1 MSTTTGRETPS
12 YDASNNPA
20 ASTDSTQP
28 DLDRSLAHIR
38 LQAERL
44 RDRLNSRVEEDG
56 LVRDQCGSRVL
67 ESALLLSLLRKTRTL
82 PTVHDGLTGYLR
94 NARPDGPMDTMI
106 VEAAMGQPGQHDRA
120 VAYLNEFRHHT
131 GARKRL
137 MLSTLLSLT
146 GVMPT
151 DTNTDAHT
159 LHYQGY
165 AAWTELSLCAIKIL
179 HGHARAGH
187 AAVST
192 ADRNYLAGRL
202 ASASLDQV
210 WEGNALA
217 HLIALHALHACQPD
231 SPLLHNGI
239 AALCRIRN
247 SDGGL
252 PFIAGQEIFVTA
264 LAGRALAAA
273 RAPQS
278 LLIQMGDR
286 ISGLQQRDGGWGYTE
301 TTSQTDVDDTAV
313 CIEFLRITDTA
324 RYRQVL
330 ARAEQYLGAMAD
342 PRGGFPTY
350 MPGHQ
355 READMTAGAVMAL
368 SASWQDHAPLLD
380 KCVDFLLSAQ
390 RGDGTFE
397 NSWTRSRSSAIHR
410 VLDALRH
417 VPPASAD
424 RSARIAHATLASTR
438 YLAKTQNPD
447 GGWGYHPGKD
457 SDVVSTAHALTVI
470 AYTGDRHALRRGL
483 HYLLAHQN
491 ADGGYTSV
499 PDQFGPRPLPFDYP
513 VLADV
518 HVLDAFT
525 QLHYALR
532 TATTAPKQ
540 PAPTRPTGSVEEP
553 APGSAAV
560 P

>member
-1 MSTTTGRETPS
+1 MSTVTGREAPS
-12 YDASNNPA
+12 YDEGSNPPA
-20 ASTDSTQP
+20 YADGTWP

-38 LQAERL
+38 LQAVRV
-44 RDRLNSRVEEDG
+44 RDRLTSQVEEDS
-56 LVRDQCGSRVL
+56 LVRDKCCSRVL

-82 PTVHDGLTGYLR
+82 PTVHDGLAGYLR
-94 NARPDGPMDTMI
+94 NACPDGLMDTMI
-106 VEAAMGQPGQHDRA
+106 VEAAMGHPGQHDLA

-131 GARKRL
+131 GTRKRL

-146 GVMPT
+146 GVMPI
-151 DTNTDAHT
+151 DTNTDAHA
-159 LHYQGY
+159 LDYQGY

-192 ADRNYLAGRL
+192 ADRNYLTGRL
-202 ASASLDQV
+202 ESADPGQV
-210 WEGNALA
+210 WEANALA
-217 HLIALHALHACQPD
+217 HLIALHALHTCQPD

-252 PFIAGQEIFVTA
+252 PFIAGQDIWLTA
-264 LAGRALAAA
+264 LAGKALAEA

-278 LLIQMGDR
+278 LLIQIGDR

-313 CIEFLRITDTA
+313 CIEFLRITGAA
-324 RYRQVL
+324 RYQQVL
-330 ARAEQYLGAMAD
+330 ARAEQYLSAMAD

-350 MPGHQ
+350 LRGHQ
-355 READMTAGAVMAL
+355 READVTAGAVMAL

-380 KCVDFLLSAQ
+380 KCVDFLLCAQ
-390 RGDGTFE
+390 RDDGTFE

-417 VPPASAD
+417 VPPSPAD
-424 RSARIAHATLASTR
+424 RSARIAHATLASTG

-447 GGWGYHPGKD
+447 GGWGHHPGKD
-457 SDVVSTAHALTVI
+457 SDVVSTAHALPVI
-470 AYTGDRHALRRGL
+470 AHTADRHTLGRGL

-491 ADGGYTSV
+491 ADGGYISV
-499 PDQFGPRPLPFDYP
+499 PDQIGPRPLPYDYP

-518 HVLDAFT
+518 HVLNAFT
-525 QLHYALR
+525 QLHVALR
-532 TATTAPKQ
+532 TATTAPER
-540 PAPTRPTGSVEEP
+540 PAPTRATGSVEEP
-553 APGSAAV
+553 AP
-560 P
+560 

>member
-1 MSTTTGRETPS
+1 MNTVTGREAPS
-12 YDASNNPA
+12 YDEGSTPPA
-20 ASTDSTQP
+20 YADGTGP
-28 DLDRSLAHIR
+28 DLDRSPANIR
-38 LQAERL
+38 LRAVRL
-44 RDRLNSRVEEDG
+44 RDRLTSQVEDDG
-56 LVRDQCGSRVL
+56 LIRDRCGSRVL
-67 ESALLLSLLRKTRTL
+67 ESALLLSLLRKTRTM
-82 PTVHDGLTGYLR
+82 PTVHDGLAGYLR
-94 NARPDGPMDTMI
+94 GACPDGLMDTMI
-106 VEAAMGQPGQHDRA
+106 VEAAMGHPGQHDRA
-120 VAYLNEFRHHT
+120 VAYLEEFRHYT

-146 GVMPT
+146 GVMPI

-159 LHYQGY
+159 LRYQGY

-179 HGHARAGH
+179 HDHARAGH

-202 ASASLDQV
+202 ASASPDQV

-239 AALCRIRN
+239 ASLCRIRN
-247 SDGGL
+247 KDGGL
-252 PFIAGQEIFVTA
+252 PFISGQDIWVTA
-264 LAGRALAAA
+264 LAGKALAEAE
-273 RAPQS
+273 APPS

-350 MPGHQ
+350 LRGHQ
-355 READMTAGAVMAL
+355 READVTAGAVMAL

-380 KCVDFLLSAQ
+380 KCIDFLLSAQ
-390 RGDGTFE
+390 RDDGTFE

-417 VPPASAD
+417 APPAPAD
-424 RSARIAHATLASTR
+424 RSARIAHATSASTR
-438 YLAKTQNPD
+438 HLAKTQNPD

-457 SDVVSTAHALTVI
+457 SDVLSTAHALPVI
-470 AYTGDRHALRRGL
+470 AHTGDRHALGRAL

-499 PDQFGPRPLPFDYP
+499 PDQIGPRPLPYDYP
-513 VLADV
+513 VLADI
-518 HVLDAFT
+518 HVLNGFN
-525 QLHYALR
+525 QLHDALR
-532 TATTAPKQ
+532 TSTTAPEL
-540 PAPTRPTGSVEEP
+540 PAPTRPAGSVEEP
-553 APGSAAV
+553 AP
-560 P
+560 